1 MIKLG
6 NIWNIRQKANRF
18 YRLSS
23 KYILSLYILS
33 FYKIIKKRMNVET
46 KEIKGMK

>member
-23 KYILSLYILS
+23 KCILS